1 MGDALVAGRQRGAL
15 VGINPPG
22 CARGQDAGCHAMRR
36 RVLVAPGQTV
46 RHLRDALAPQAT
58 AMVVGSMSKDYAD
71 HALSPLLAQWWLA
84 PPAAVG

>member
-1 MGDALVAGRQRGAL
+1 M
-15 VGINPPG
+15 
-22 CARGQDAGCHAMRR
+22 
-36 RVLVAPGQTV
+36 APGQTV

-84 PPAAVG
+84 RPAGVG